1 MSGADI
7 AAEIA
12 EALSEAGEAVGQ
24 GEYIAT
30 LTRKGTESAS
40 DPNAG
45 TPWGDA
51 ATGNEPEPDTY
62 DVTILDEGSKTRHN
76 RDDKGVLVPR
86 TARVLTIAATG
97 EAPQMGDVITLAD
110 GKHEIASV
118 NRVAPGGVALL
129 FEVELKQ

>member
-12 EALSEAGEAVGQ
+12 EALAEAGEAVGQ

-30 LTRKGTESAS
+30 LTRKGAESAS

-51 ATGNEPEPDTY
+51 ATGSEPDPDTY
-62 DVTILDEGSKTRHN
+62 DVTILDEGSKTRHSRGDN
-76 RDDKGVLVPR
+76 GVLVPR
-86 TARVLTIAATG
+86 TARILTIAATG
-97 EAPQMGDVITLAD
+97 EAPQMGDVITLAT
-110 GKHEIASV
+110 GKHEIAAV
-118 NRVAPGGVALL
+118 EAVAPGGVALL